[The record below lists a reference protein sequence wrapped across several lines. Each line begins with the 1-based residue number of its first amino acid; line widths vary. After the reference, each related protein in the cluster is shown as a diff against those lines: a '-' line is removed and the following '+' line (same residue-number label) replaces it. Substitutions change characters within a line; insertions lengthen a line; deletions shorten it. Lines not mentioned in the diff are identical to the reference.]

1 MSPAHHTGRTPRRP
15 RALLPLAALCGT
27 IGCGEH
33 AASGP
38 RHAATVAESSRL
50 ATPRT
55 PSPDLSSTPAPPR
68 RPLPPRRVRWV
79 RGGSERDTL
88 LAYPVQAA
96 ADSANLYIL
105 DSGRGEVVA
114 LHAATGTVAWRRA
127 TPRPP
132 RAIAVLPGGG
142 LAVAEGHTSTLSL
155 LDPAGRL
162 LARLTL
168 PADTPPIRS
177 LCALS
182 PSHLLATTADTS
194 HTLLEIRDGATPR
207 PLPLPWPDLAPRHY
221 LTTQVT
227 LTSTADGA
235 TCAIALSLGRGFSTF
250 DGTRFTTPASYVEP
264 FDLPGVTRT
273 RSTDGDRTITRE
285 QLSTDRAAAR
295 AIALANGRLLVSFG
309 GESALR
315 ARIVDVYAARSG
327 AYLGTST
334 LPHRIAA
341 MAAHGRTLYV
351 LYQRLGRPAV
361 AALADTTIPPPDRL
375 TRR

>member
-1 MSPAHHTGRTPRRP
+1 V
-15 RALLPLAALCGT
+15 LWL
-27 IGCGEH
+27 
-33 AASGP
+33 
-38 RHAATVAESSRL
+38 
-50 ATPRT
+50 
-55 PSPDLSSTPAPPR
+55 
-68 RPLPPRRVRWV
+68 

-114 LHAATGTVAWRRA
+114 LHAASGAVAWRRT

-142 LAVAEGHTSTLSL
+142 LAVAEGDASTLSFI
-155 LDPAGRL
+155 DPTGRV
-162 LARLTL
+162 LARHAL
-168 PADTPPIRS
+168 PADTPPLRA

-182 PSHLLATTADTS
+182 SSHLLATTADTS
-194 HTLLEIRDGATPR
+194 HTLLEIRDGAAPR
-207 PLPLPWPDLAPRHY
+207 PLPLPWPDLAARHY
-221 LTTQVT
+221 LTTRT
-227 LTSTADGA
+227 SLASTADGA
-235 TCAIALSLGRGFSTF
+235 TCAVALSLGRGFSTF
-250 DGTRFTTPASYVEP
+250 DGTNFTTPASYVEP
-264 FDLPGVTRT
+264 FDLPGITRT

-295 AIALANGRLLVSFG
+295 AVALANGRLLVSFG

-315 ARIVDVYAARSG
+315 ARIVDVYDARSG
-327 AYLGTST
+327 AYVGTST
-334 LPHRIAA
+334 VPHRVAA
-341 MAAHGRTLYV
+341 MAAHGRTLYL

-361 AALADTTIPPPDRL
+361 AALADTTTPPPDRL